1 MTFKQKNT
9 MVSLV
14 NFVIILL
21 FFLLRLTQLIQNDA
35 FNQSN
40 VSRLWF
46 IIIALSIFVTIAA
59 TILTHIVFAIVEVAR
74 TGEKDIDIE
83 DFADERDKLIDLK
96 GTQIT
101 YTLSSSG
108 VALAMLSY
116 VLGQPPLTMFSL
128 LIFFGV
134 LAQIIGDSF
143 RLLLYQ
149 RGV

>member
-9 MVSLV
+9 IVSLV

>member
-21 FFLLRLTQLIQNDA
+21 VFLLRITQLNQNDA
-35 FNQSN
+35 FNQAN
-40 VSRLWF
+40 VFRLWF

-59 TILTHIVFAIVEVAR
+59 TILTHIVFAIIEAIK
-74 TGEKDIDIE
+74 TGEKDIEIE
-83 DFADERDKLIDLK
+83 DLADERDKLIDLK

-116 VLGQPPLTMFSL
+116 VFGQPPLTMFSL
-128 LIFFGV
+128 LIFFSV

>member
-1 MTFKQKNT
+1 

-21 FFLLRLTQLIQNDA
+21 FFLLRVTQLNQNNA
-35 FNQSN
+35 FNQAN
-40 VSRLWF
+40 VFRLWF

-59 TILTHIVFAIVEVAR
+59 TILTHIVFAIIKTIK
-74 TGEKDIDIE
+74 TGEKDIKIE

-116 VLGQPPLTMFSL
+116 VFGQPPLTMFSL